1 MRLVLVGLLALP
13 LLSGCEDKK
22 KPVPPPPPSAE
33 PKPAATSK
41 EEQPAVVAYPPGMA
55 PPEDAGPDAPPPE
68 PKTGVCSFHESGYDG
83 QDTKSD
89 EKMIVKVKD
98 DKIVAAEYVYRGS
111 YAIDGKTDQ
120 LSVPFE
126 QGKWVEIELPMTSGS
141 KKFKVKIKNDV
152 IELKGTAAQDANGD
166 CVYVKPDKPDKPDKQ
181 EKKKKR

>member
-1 MRLVLVGLLALP
+1 MRPTFLVLLACS
-13 LLSGCEDKK
+13 LSLGCEEKK
-22 KPVPPPPPSAE
+22 KPPPPAAASEE
-33 PKPAATSK
+33 PKPAPTPT

-111 YAIDGKTDQ
+111 YAIDGKSDQ
-120 LSVPFE
+120 LSVPY
-126 QGKWVEIELPMTSGS
+126 QPGKWVEFELPMTSGT
-141 KKFKVKIKNDV
+141 KKFKVKIKDDV

-166 CVYVKPDKPDKPDKQ
+166 CQYEKPEKE